1 MTPKGEMM
9 TLTLKTQWIARL
21 KLRAES
27 GKLRAE
33 GGKLRAEGDKLR
45 ADSGKLRAEGNKLSA
60 EGNKLWAEGN
70 NLWAEG
76 NKLWAEAILS
86 AFGNITIEWKWR
98 DGVLGCHLG
107 NGEVYLGDIEVT
119 E

>member
-21 KLRAES
+21 KLRAE
-27 GKLRAE
+27 
-33 GGKLRAEGDKLR
+33 
-45 ADSGKLRAEGNKLSA
+45 SGKLRAEGNKLSA